1 MIKKSRYQGYR
12 WMICLFM
19 LLMFILACES
29 KDKYV
34 GVYEAQEAS
43 SAKQGVTILDLKA
56 NGDGLWKVSSRKV
69 TGTFVEV
76 PFTWHIKRGDLR
88 VHTRAGG
95 VIVGKIDKDTIQI
108 TLPGSRALTFRKTQ

>member
-1 MIKKSRYQGYR
+1 
-12 WMICLFM
+12 M

-29 KDKYV
+29 KNKYV

-43 SAKQGVTILDLKA
+43 SAKQGVTTLDLKA
-56 NGDGLWKVSSRKV
+56 NGDGLWRVSSHKAA
-69 TGTFVEV
+69 GTFVEV
-76 PFTWHIKRGDLR
+76 PFTWYIKRGDLR
-88 VHTRAGG
+88 VHTKTGG

>member
-1 MIKKSRYQGYR
+1 MMKKTRYQDYR
-12 WMICLFM
+12 WMAGLFV
-19 LLMFILACES
+19 LLMFLLSCES

-34 GVYEAQEAS
+34 GVYQAQATS
-43 SAKQGVTILDLKA
+43 SAKQGVTILELKA
-56 NGDGLWKVSSRKV
+56 NGDGLWKVGSRKV

-88 VHTRAGG
+88 VYTKKGG
-95 VIVGKIDKDTIQI
+95 VIVGKIEKDTIQI